1 MLQLIQ
7 DTGFFAIPL
16 LICSFLGVFVVVE
29 RVLSLN
35 WERVFPKKVLEW
47 LEAGKS
53 FDQLDL
59 DAVECST
66 AGRIVRYY
74 EEQAPDAQTLKA
86 YVNLEVKRLERGLNW
101 LDMVVGI
108 APLIGLLG
116 TVAGLVAVFGQM
128 PQGAVSADNM
138 FYAQGIALALSTTM
152 FGLGIAIPSVVA
164 SGYLNRRVD
173 VLEARLYWLAERL
186 LGISDKDLFGVK
198 SSARK

>member
-1 MLQLIQ
+1 MLQLIH

-16 LICSFLGVFVVVE
+16 LICSFLSVFVFIE
-29 RVLSLN
+29 RMLSLRK
-35 WERVFPKKVLEW
+35 ERIFPKAILKW
-47 LEAGKS
+47 LETGKS
-53 FDQLDL
+53 YDQLDV
-59 DAVECST
+59 DAVEEST
-66 AGRIVRYY
+66 AGRIVRYF

-86 YVNLEVKRLERGLNW
+86 FVNLEIKRLERGLNW

-128 PQGAVSADNM
+128 PQNVGSTDSM

-152 FGLGIAIPSVVA
+152 FGLSIAIPSMVA

-173 VLEARLYWLAERL
+173 IMEARLYWLAEKL
-186 LGISDKDLFGVK
+186 LNIPDVIASPKI
-198 SSARK
+198 